1 MGWLKKYG
9 DLGTVRTPPKTSYLP
24 PAPPEAAHTRD
35 VWVSLSVATVL
46 FLVATVIALW
56 PAEQDARI
64 KHKSVAPAALSM
76 NATLPEPPPQAE
88 LSQVNNA
95 PTRFTNP
102 FDASEVFEFPP
113 GTPADSA
120 RASVAEV
127 LLERAR
133 ERRAQIRTVKHLHD
147 RRSTPTP
154 VRGPTLLS
162 ESLFKNA
169 T

>member
-1 MGWLKKYG
+1 
-9 DLGTVRTPPKTSYLP
+9 VRTPPSISRLP

-35 VWVSLSVATVL
+35 VWVSLGVATLL
-46 FLVATVIALW
+46 FLVATTIALW
-56 PAEQDARI
+56 PAGQDAKI
-64 KHKSVAPAALSM
+64 KHKSAAPTLSM
-76 NATLPEPPPQAE
+76 NVTLPGPPSQAE
-88 LSQVNNA
+88 LSEVENL

-113 GTPADSA
+113 GTPTDSA
-120 RASVAEV
+120 RESVAEV

-133 ERRAQIRTVKHLHD
+133 ERRVQIRAVKHVHD
-147 RRSTPTP
+147 RRPAPTP
-154 VRGPTLLS
+154 IRGPTLLS